1 MLYLFD
7 IKRNDTA
14 KDEKTKHSH
23 TFKITRGYLFKYN
36 DN

>member
-1 MLYLFD
+1 MLYLFN
-7 IKRNDTA
+7 IKQNGTV

-23 TFKITRGYLFKYN
+23 TFKTRGYLFRYN

>member
-7 IKRNDTA
+7 IKQNDTV

-23 TFKITRGYLFKYN
+23 TFKITDRIPI
-36 DN
+36 